1 MVTNG
6 KPRLGSRIPAVS
18 HHYQHL
24 PPAWIKPNTPN
35 MLDSIHT
42 DMKPIDYIGLYIIV
56 IIASC
61 VTVNWLYR
69 IYL

>member
-1 MVTNG
+1 MDCAADAKNMVRNG
-6 KPRLGSRIPAVS
+6 KPRLGSRIPVTAG
-18 HHYQHL
+18 HYHVL
-24 PPAWIKPNTPN
+24 PPPHK
-35 MLDSIHT
+35 IHM
-42 DMKPIDYIGLYIIV
+42 DMKPVDYIGLYLIV

>member
-1 MVTNG
+1 MDLAGLARNMVSNG
-6 KPRLGSRIPAVS
+6 KLRLAPRPPRVLD
-18 HHYQHL
+18 HYQTL
-24 PPAWIKPNTPN
+24 PPAPKYIVR
-35 MLDSIHT
+35 
-42 DMKPIDYIGLYIIV
+42 MKPVDYIGLYLIV